1 MEERRKILEMM
12 RDGLISVEEAEQL
25 LDAFAGGDGCETE
38 KCRDKIL
45 IAKAKIEE
53 AVKKLDESLARFGG
67 KTGAMVEKSLQGVV
81 EKLKNIIKE
90 DHDE

>member
-1 MEERRKILEMM
+1 MEERRKILEMV

-67 KTGAMVEKSLQGVV
+67 EDGRDGGKIAAGSCGK
-81 EKLKNIIKE
+81 IKKY
-90 DHDE
+90 HKGGS